1 MTTPTQYFIFRDT
14 PKERLE
20 HHMPKIKTR
29 KAAAKR
35 FRIKPSGQI
44 KRDHANHEHIAT
56 KKSKDRKNRLKKSTV
71 VSQPDKQL
79 VLRCLPNR

>member
-1 MTTPTQYFIFRDT
+1 
-14 PKERLE
+14 
-20 HHMPKIKTR
+20 MPKIKTK

-35 FRIKPSGQI
+35 FRLKPSGKI

-56 KKSKDRKNRLKKSTV
+56 KKTRNRKNKLKKGTYVHGS
-71 VSQPDKQL
+71 DKNL